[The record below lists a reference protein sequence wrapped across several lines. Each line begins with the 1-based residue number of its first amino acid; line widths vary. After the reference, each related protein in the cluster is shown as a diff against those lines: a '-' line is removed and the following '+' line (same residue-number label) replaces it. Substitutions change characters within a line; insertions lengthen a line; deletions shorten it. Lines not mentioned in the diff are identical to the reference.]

1 MMAAVW
7 CNVRDKGERRIR
19 KGQRVPREDS
29 EKVDVC
35 GWKDLGVK
43 CFMLQRARLATLLKN
58 NMLGQG
64 YSDVSM

>member
-19 KGQRVPREDS
+19 KGQRVPREES

-43 CFMLQRARLATLLKN
+43 EHAAACQTGNTVEEQHAGTRIL
-58 NMLGQG
+58 
-64 YSDVSM
+64 